1 MAQIVSNSVQVH
13 IFRRKGTSSEFLL
26 LQRADNI
33 ELYPGIWQVVTGWI
47 EENETALEAALREV
61 KEETGLEPIRFW
73 ALPYIA
79 SFFDTNNDRVC
90 LSPVFAFEAASIAQ
104 VHISHE
110 HKEYLWLD
118 YKESLS
124 LLELQSHKEGLKI
137 LLDNMSPK

>member
-110 HKEYLWLD
+110 H
-118 YKESLS
+118 
-124 LLELQSHKEGLKI
+124 
-137 LLDNMSPK
+137 